1 MAKEFTAILHQEDET
16 YIAHCPEIDIVS
28 QGESIEEAKENL
40 KEAIELFMEHAPDE
54 EKKRRIHSDILV
66 TTVTA

>member
-1 MAKEFTAILHQEDET
+1 MAKEFTAIVHQEDNT
-16 YIAHCPEIDIVS
+16 YVALCPEVDIAS
-28 QGESIEEAKENL
+28 QGDTIEEAKSNL

-66 TTVTA
+66 TTITA